1 MAVGTITSDR
11 CWQRDDGA
19 TGHRR
24 WWQMQEVVTVRD
36 DEEKLSETGN
46 AWRKCANRSIIMSM
60 LVARDLFSLL
70 SDSVWKD
77 CFYALGKWITVLEH
91 STLCSE
97 H

>member
-1 MAVGTITSDR
+1 MAVRTIISDR

-24 WWQMQEVVTVRD
+24 WWQVQEVVTVRD
-36 DEEKLSETGN
+36 DKEKL
-46 AWRKCANRSIIMSM
+46 ANRSIIMSI

>member
-36 DEEKLSETGN
+36 DCQKLGTHGGSAQTGPSSCPCSLPVISSHSSPIQCGKI
-46 AWRKCANRSIIMSM
+46 AFM
-60 LVARDLFSLL
+60 L
-70 SDSVWKD
+70 WEN
-77 CFYALGKWITVLEH
+77 G
-91 STLCSE
+91 
-97 H
+97 